1 MSPKRGIG
9 SSRHYERRGLKT
21 SEHLTIDDLAGLFG
35 RFEEDLRQTMFV
47 RDVAAASC
55 AALDV
60 PEIARAYLKTATTAG
75 GAAWGAVYT
84 IEGGVARLQAT
95 SSTQAEP
102 PLFAPEVP
110 RSALCDVP
118 ETGTAGAVASAPP
131 PGMTSP
137 GASAGHVWVLGRMS
151 YGGECLAAVV
161 LGFESEEHVP
171 HRAVLDDA
179 HTRLAA
185 VLHNARLYEAQARSA
200 RLSALL
206 DEADVHM
213 LASATPEDVWSV
225 TVQTLEEGLEAREV
239 VLSLPDDSTPKTRAA
254 RIGVAL
260 KGEQLEATFRVM
272 ERPGSLRL
280 RLPEGRGTLD
290 QSELD
295 FVQRLL
301 STTAL
306 AVESQLLQRERERLM
321 RAREDWV
328 ADLSHDI
335 RTPLASIRGYAELL
349 ATGSGIDEAE
359 VQREAGLIA
368 RQATTIERLVQDLHT
383 AFRLRCNT
391 LPVSLTSVDLTPI
404 VQEALEIA
412 IWHAGRGRS
421 DVPFEHPAHPVFA
434 RIDPSHFSRIVTN
447 LATNAFVHNPPETR
461 VWATLTCDATRAHVV
476 VADDGLGMD
485 PELAERVRLR
495 GERGPGQTTPGSGL
509 GMAIVHELTR
519 DIGGQ
524 VRIDSA
530 QGRGTAVTVSVELDA
545 EKTSDRG

>member
-1 MSPKRGIG
+1 
-9 SSRHYERRGLKT
+9 
-21 SEHLTIDDLAGLFG
+21 
-35 RFEEDLRQTMFV
+35 MFV

-55 AALDV
+55 EALAV

-75 GAAWGAVYT
+75 GAAWGAVYMV
-84 IEGGVARLQAT
+84 EGDVARLAAT
-95 SSTQAEP
+95 AAQKPE
-102 PLFAPEVP
+102 APSFGAEVP
-110 RSALCDVP
+110 RSALCDAS
-118 ETGTAGAVASAPP
+118 ETGTTRTVASAPP

-137 GASAGHVWVLGRMS
+137 ADASGHVWVLGRMS
-151 YGGECLAAVV
+151 FGGECLAAVV
-161 LGFESEEHVP
+161 LGFESEDRVP
-171 HRAVLDDA
+171 HGAVLDDA

-185 VLHNARLYEAQARSA
+185 VLHNARLYEAQGRSA

-206 DEADVHM
+206 DEADVRM

-225 TVQTLEEGLEAREV
+225 TVRTLEEGLDAYAV
-239 VLSLPDDSTPKTRAA
+239 VLSLPDDATPKTRAA
-254 RIGVAL
+254 RIGVVL
-260 KGEQLEATFRVM
+260 KGDRLEATFRVM

-280 RLPEGRGTLD
+280 RLPAKRGPLD

-349 ATGSGIDEAE
+349 ATGTGIDEAE

-368 RQATTIERLVQDLHT
+368 RQATAIERLVQDLHT

-391 LPVSLTSVDLTPI
+391 LPVSLTSVDLIPI

-412 IWHAGRGRS
+412 IWHAGRGRA
-421 DVPFEHPAHPVFA
+421 DVPFEHPDHPVFA

-447 LATNAFVHNPPETR
+447 LATNAFVHNPPETH
-461 VWATLTCDATRAHVV
+461 VWAALTCDISRAHVV

-495 GERGPGQTTPGSGL
+495 GERGPGQSTPGSGL

-530 QGRGTAVTVSVELDA
+530 QGRGTAVTVSVELDR
-545 EKTSDRG
+545 EKTSGCG